1 MGKTWLVNVS
11 DTVCIPSFLSKH
23 QLLSSAFLKKL
34 IESSQLHYRMLYL
47 RRRAISDISFR
58 FKISSEVLFLCQ
70 NFQTYDNLIRRYWK
84 MKIFHFSKIVLR
96 RNVFLLPLHGT
107 INLVFVP

>member
-11 DTVCIPSFLSKH
+11 DTVSIPSFLSKH

-34 IESSQLHYRMLYL
+34 MESSQLHYRMLYL

-58 FKISSEVLFLCQ
+58 FKISSEKAL
-70 NFQTYDNLIRRYWK
+70 LIFK
-84 MKIFHFSKIVLR
+84 H
-96 RNVFLLPLHGT
+96 PT
-107 INLVFVP
+107 I